1 MALFPPHATPPW
13 LLTRPS
19 RARTPQSCSAGSRAH
34 VRSIFERGGSKVV
47 VDEGS
52 LALLDGSTI
61 DFEETMMS
69 ASFVVLDNPQS
80 GSSCGCGTSFQAKE

>member
-1 MALFPPHATPPW
+1 MSLPALVDCPAY
-13 LLTRPS
+13 TRS
-19 RARTPQSCSAGSRAH
+19 
-34 VRSIFERGGSKVV
+34 VFERGGAGVV

-52 LALLDGSTI
+52 LALLDGSTV

-80 GSSCGCGTSFQAKE
+80 GSSCGCGTSFQTKD